1 MCAVDRLSGAQTILD
16 LRACDAPLRELGILP
31 IHVPDD
37 SSLGE
42 IQCPVLIASC
52 CDLIFQV
59 KFQLLEPDFFN
70 FFIFG

>member
-1 MCAVDRLSGAQTILD
+1 MCAVDRLAERERRLD
-16 LRACDAPLRELGILP
+16 TRVRDAPLPDKGILP
-31 IHVPDD
+31 IHVPDN

-42 IQCPVLIASC
+42 IQRPMLIASC

-59 KFQLLEPDFFN
+59 KFQLLQPDFFN